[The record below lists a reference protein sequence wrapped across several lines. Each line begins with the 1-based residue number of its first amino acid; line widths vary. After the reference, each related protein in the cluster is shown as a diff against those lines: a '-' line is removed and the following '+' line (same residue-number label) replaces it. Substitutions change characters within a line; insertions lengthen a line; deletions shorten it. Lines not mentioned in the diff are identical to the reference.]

1 MRKNQSK
8 TTMRYL
14 VRYFDGV
21 DVINDLRTDDFSKV
35 LIREKELKK
44 LYKEE
49 DVWYAD
55 MVLEW
60 LVG

>member
-1 MRKNQSK
+1 
-8 TTMRYL
+8 MRYL

>member
-21 DVINDLRTDDFSKV
+21 DIINDLRTDDFSKV

>member
-21 DVINDLRTDDFSKV
+21 DIINDLRTDDFSKV

-55 MVLEW
+55 MILEF

>member
-1 MRKNQSK
+1 M
-8 TTMRYL
+8 
-14 VRYFDGV
+14 VRYFNGV
-21 DVINDLRTDDFSKV
+21 NIINDLQTDDFDKV

-44 LYKEE
+44 IYE

-55 MVLEW
+55 AILEI